1 MKNYLCITI
10 LTNEILIS
18 KNNSHYEMITQL
30 ELSLNFSI
38 KMYVCI

>member
-30 ELSLNFSI
+30 EFSI